1 MLEITLEENLF
12 NWIVNKILLP
22 EEFLCLIAVKH

>member
-12 NWIVNKILLP
+12 KIVNKIVLP
-22 EEFLCLIAVKH
+22 EQFLCVIADKH